1 MTNSS
6 DNPMDAVTGL
16 MLERQRYEDWLAMLE
31 AKRAVT
37 APHVFE
43 RVHGDYRS
51 RLDAVTEQLKGRT
64 SELKDAIAAHTARLK
79 EAQTRERELTDERH
93 EAELRAAVGEFTSQQ
108 WDDLSRRTDAEI
120 SRLAAERKAASEEI
134 GRLNQI
140 LSMAGGPGES
150 RQAGTPSAGGA
161 KVDSGRA
168 PTPAV
173 SRPAQPTPA
182 PTQNAPPATRGDTA
196 APRTNFDELAFLQS
210 VTGQRDEAAARRSD
224 PAAAPSPASRGPS
237 GNSPAVPARQHDE
250 ATESPTAAPLG
261 PSADE
266 QQPSD
271 RPLEQPF
278 GRDTGPMSSILRDVP
293 QEHVKTLKCAE
304 CGAMNY
310 PTEWYC
316 ERCGAELAAM

>member
-37 APHVFE
+37 PPHVFD
-43 RVHGDYRS
+43 RVHGDYTA

-64 SELKDAIAAHTARLK
+64 SELKEAIGVLTARLK
-79 EAQTRERELTDERH
+79 QAQTRERELTDERH
-93 EAELRAAVGEFTSQQ
+93 EAELRAAVGEISPQE
-108 WDDLSRRTDAEI
+108 WEERSGRSDAEI
-120 SRLAAERKAASEEI
+120 NRLAADRKAASEEI

-140 LSMAGGPGES
+140 LSMAGGSGDN
-150 RQAGTPSAGGA
+150 RQAGTPSAGGSRI
-161 KVDSGRA
+161 DSGRA
-168 PTPAV
+168 PTPPV

-182 PTQNAPPATRGDTA
+182 PTQNVPATRGDTA

-210 VTGQRDEAAARRSD
+210 VTGQRDEAAARRRD
-224 PAAAPSPASRGPS
+224 PAAAPSPPPRAPS
-237 GNSPAVPARQHDE
+237 GSSAAVPARQHDE

-261 PSADE
+261 ASADE
-266 QQPSD
+266 QPSSE
-271 RPLEQPF
+271 RPLEQQF
-278 GRDTGPMSSILRDVP
+278 SRDTGPMSSILRDVP

-304 CGAMNY
+304 CAAMNY